1 MAAFARG
8 LIMYLIVLRFMS
20 LLTVVMYNMTQLAL
34 IINLLLLFFKNLYP
48 KCSQLVDE
56 PPAVSGDV

>member
-1 MAAFARG
+1 
-8 LIMYLIVLRFMS
+8 MYLIVLRFMS
-20 LLTVVMYNMTQLAL
+20 LLTVAMYNMTQLAL